1 MRMDIF
7 DVMYKERH
15 ASVDKNNR
23 NQEKQCHIF
32 RPAICLMFVID
43 QIPNKS
49 NFCSHTNSRV
59 FMRRKCDK
67 FVNPN
72 NLEQVLSEGT

>member
-1 MRMDIF
+1 MHQWIKITETRKNSAIF
-7 DVMYKERH
+7 
-15 ASVDKNNR
+15 
-23 NQEKQCHIF
+23 F